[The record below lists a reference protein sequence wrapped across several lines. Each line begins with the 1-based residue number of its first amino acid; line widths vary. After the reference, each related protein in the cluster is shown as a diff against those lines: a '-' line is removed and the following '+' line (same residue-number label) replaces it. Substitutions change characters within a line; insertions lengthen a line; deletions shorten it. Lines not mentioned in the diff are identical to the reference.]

1 MTKAELIEAM
11 KDASDDTRVV
21 IENAPN
27 EIMDFFNSDIV
38 DVIVCKRGKKYPDE
52 LVVLTNE

>member
-1 MTKAELIEAM
+1 MTKAELIELM

-38 DVIVCKRGKKYPDE
+38 DVIVVKPGKKHPDG
-52 LVVLTNE
+52 LIVIKDD